1 MQLLL
6 NYVITFD
13 NNPEIRKSSNFLL
26 KLLTILLT
34 LLQINLYFVDTLR
47 NFTVKN
53 TNENDIFFAEKNI
66 CLL

>member
-13 NNPEIRKSSNFLL
+13 NNPEIKKSSNFLL

-53 TNENDIFFAEKNI
+53 TNGNDIFYAEKNI
-66 CLL
+66 YLL